1 MDYKALSR
9 EILSLAG
16 GNENIDSFTHC
27 MTRLRLNVND
37 PDKVDVAAIKQLD
50 GVLGVVPG
58 DQVQI
63 VVGPG
68 HSDRLDAAFAEVSN
82 ASHVDFDDDEGTTIA
97 TLHIE
102 GDPLRP
108 EVAFLLQLDVN
119 APVIIHGPGGE
130 YIGTIHPM

>member
-68 HSDRLDAAFAEVSN
+68 HSDRLDAAFAEALA
-82 ASHVDFDDDEGTTIA
+82 ASDA
-97 TLHIE
+97 AR
-102 GDPLRP
+102 DPRIQRFVIPPFTAVREVKARLKDSSVKVGAP
-108 EVAFLLQLDVN
+108 E
-119 APVIIHGPGGE
+119 E
-130 YIGTIHPM
+130 